1 MATRLKFR
9 PPSAPSEYRRL
20 QGLLLDVIGAYAAIP
35 DPAKRRVAAQMRR
48 QIKTLSCPDVQI
60 VQANKH

>member
-1 MATRLKFR
+1 MATRNKFR

-20 QGLLLDVIGAYAAIP
+20 QGLLLDVISAYAAIP

-48 QIKTLSCPDVQI
+48 QIKTLSCPDVEF
-60 VQANKH
+60 AKAS